1 MAREIFCQKLNSQL
15 PGLEEIPYPGELGQR
30 IYDSISAV
38 AWERWLRYQTFF
50 MNENNLSAINPDHIE
65 AIESQMV
72 QFLFNEV
79 A

>member
-1 MAREIFCQKLNSQL
+1 MSREVFCQKLNAQL
-15 PGLEEIPYPGELGQR
+15 PGLDAVPYPGELGQR

-50 MNENNLSAINPDHIE
+50 MNENNLSAINTDHIE

-72 QFLFNEV
+72 QFLFNELV
-79 A
+79 